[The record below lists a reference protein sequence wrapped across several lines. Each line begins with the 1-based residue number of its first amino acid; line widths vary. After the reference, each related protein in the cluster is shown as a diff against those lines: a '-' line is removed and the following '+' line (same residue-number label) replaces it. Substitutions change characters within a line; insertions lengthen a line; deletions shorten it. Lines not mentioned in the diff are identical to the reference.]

1 MKTSLK
7 LYLTALAVSFL
18 LLLGA
23 CSTNTNSSTS
33 QTETSTSTPTE
44 VTIKSSLDEVKLS
57 KVPEKIVTFDLGAAD
72 TIRALGFEKNIVGM
86 PTKTV
91 PAYLKDLAGNVNN
104 VGSMVEPD
112 LEAIAALE
120 PDLIIASPRTQKF
133 VDKFKEI
140 APTVLFEAGKEDY
153 WTSTKSNI
161 ESLASAFGETGTQ
174 KAKEELANLD
184 KSIQEVAT
192 KNKSSDK
199 KALAILLNEGK
210 MAAFGAQSRFSFL
223 YQTLKFKPTDT
234 QFEDSRHGQEVS
246 FESVKEINP
255 DILFVINRTLA
266 IGGDNSSND
275 GVLENALIAETPAAK
290 NGKIIQLTP
299 DLWYLSGGGLEST
312 EHRIEDAQKAL
323 K

>member
-7 LYLTALAVSFL
+7 LYLTALAASFL

-33 QTETSTSTPTE
+33 QTETSSSAQTE

-91 PAYLKDLAGNVNN
+91 PTYLKDLAGNVNN

-140 APTVLFEAGKEDY
+140 APTVLFQASKDDY
-153 WTSTKSNI
+153 WTSTKANI

-192 KNKSSDK
+192 KNESSDK

-223 YQTLKFKPTDT
+223 YQTLKSVSYTHLTLPT
-234 QFEDSRHGQEVS
+234 
-246 FESVKEINP
+246 
-255 DILFVINRTLA
+255 
-266 IGGDNSSND
+266 
-275 GVLENALIAETPAAK
+275 
-290 NGKIIQLTP
+290 
-299 DLWYLSGGGLEST
+299 T
-312 EHRIEDAQKAL
+312 ERV
-323 K
+323 

>member
-7 LYLTALAVSFL
+7 LYLTALAASFL

-23 CSTNTNSSTS
+23 CSTNSSTS
-33 QTETSTSTPTE
+33 KTESSSSAPTE
-44 VTIKSSLDEVKLS
+44 VTIKSSLGVVTLS

-91 PAYLKDLAGNVNN
+91 PTYLKDLAGKVKN

-133 VDKFKEI
+133 VDKFNEI
-140 APTVLFEAGKEDY
+140 APTVLFQAGKDDY
-153 WTSTKSNI
+153 WTSTKTNI
-161 ESLASAFGETGTQ
+161 ESLASAFSETGTQ
-174 KAKEELANLD
+174 KAKEELAKLD

-192 KNKSSDK
+192 KNESSDK

-223 YQTLKFKPTDT
+223 YQTLKFKPTDN
-234 QFEDSRHGQEVS
+234 QF
-246 FESVKEINP
+246 
-255 DILFVINRTLA
+255 
-266 IGGDNSSND
+266 
-275 GVLENALIAETPAAK
+275 
-290 NGKIIQLTP
+290 
-299 DLWYLSGGGLEST
+299 
-312 EHRIEDAQKAL
+312 
-323 K
+323 

>member
-161 ESLASAFGETGTQ
+161 ESPS
-174 KAKEELANLD
+174 K
-184 KSIQEVAT
+184 
-192 KNKSSDK
+192 
-199 KALAILLNEGK
+199 
-210 MAAFGAQSRFSFL
+210 R
-223 YQTLKFKPTDT
+223 
-234 QFEDSRHGQEVS
+234 
-246 FESVKEINP
+246 
-255 DILFVINRTLA
+255 
-266 IGGDNSSND
+266 
-275 GVLENALIAETPAAK
+275 
-290 NGKIIQLTP
+290 
-299 DLWYLSGGGLEST
+299 LW
-312 EHRIEDAQKAL
+312 
-323 K
+323 